1 MNIMNKLHNMLE
13 GRKAEEGGVWDVEH
27 GIVVCDKETSTSL
40 TEKVTFKSRLQEVR
54 RGALWGSVERT
65 FRSEA
70 INSTCKGPEEGKSVV
85 CWKSNRDNY
94 A

>member
-1 MNIMNKLHNMLE
+1 M
-13 GRKAEEGGVWDVEH
+13 VWDVEH

-40 TEKVTFKSRLQEVR
+40 TEKVTFKSRPQEVR

-70 INSTCKGPEEGKSVV
+70 IK
-85 CWKSNRDNY
+85 
-94 A
+94 